1 MSRSFLDGLDNERT
15 KSDLAVTAQ
24 FRKDYKL
31 AKKRGLK
38 MEALAEI
45 VTLLAKGE
53 ALPEKNRDHN
63 LSGNWIGHRECHVLP
78 DWLLIYR
85 IEENVLVL
93 TLTRTGT
100 HSDLLDK

>member
-1 MSRSFLDGLDNERT
+1 MAS
-15 KSDLAVTAQ
+15 AQ

>member
-1 MSRSFLDGLDNERT
+1 MSKSFLDGLDNECA
-15 KSDLAVTAQ
+15 KYDLAVTAQ

-45 VTLLAKGE
+45 VTMLAKGE
-53 ALPEKNRDHN
+53 ALPEKNRDHS

>member
-1 MSRSFLDGLDNERT
+1 MSKGFLDSLDNERT
-15 KSDLAVTAQ
+15 KYDLAVTAQ
-24 FRKDYKL
+24 FRRDYKL
-31 AKKRGLK
+31 AKKLGLK
-38 MEALAEI
+38 MEALAEV

-53 ALPEKNRDHN
+53 ALPEKNRDHS

-100 HSDLLDK
+100 HSDLFGR

>member
-1 MSRSFLDGLDNERT
+1 MSKSFLDGLDNERT
-15 KSDLAVTAQ
+15 KYDLAVTAQ

-38 MEALAEI
+38 MEALAEV

-53 ALPEKNRDHN
+53 ALPEKNRDHS

-100 HSDLLDK
+100 HSDLLGK